1 MLNRSWAQASS
12 LQNMEYSVKFDGFNN
27 MLEHEYEKKSGTG
40 LYWFAYLNLEHSEL
54 AVHNTVV

>member
-1 MLNRSWAQASS
+1 
-12 LQNMEYSVKFDGFNN
+12 
-27 MLEHEYEKKSGTG
+27 MLENEYQYEKKSGTG